1 MARTEKTV
9 VARTL
14 GVAFLALCVG
24 FVWFTYAVFTKQF
37 VGYDLVTLKTSNI
50 GLQLPARADVK
61 IRGVI
66 VGEVQEAKV
75 TSDGVD
81 LELGLYPSLTDTI
94 PEDVTAEILPK
105 TLFGEK
111 YVSLLVPEN
120 PSRQSIRAGDTIQ
133 RSAVAIEVEKVLSD
147 IYPLLRTVQPEQLN
161 YTLTALANA
170 LEGRGETLG
179 ESFETLD
186 DYLRR
191 TNPQLP
197 QLIDDVKKLGDVSA
211 TYQSVVPE
219 LARFLRNTVTT
230 GNTFVSQEAKI
241 QALFQDVAS
250 FSNTSRDFLQANG
263 QNIIRLG
270 ELGQATLP
278 LLARYSP
285 EYPCLFKAL
294 RNAIPRES
302 AVFRGRKLHIILE
315 TLPRQPRGYR
325 AGEAPRYGE
334 KAGPFPYCHLLGKA
348 IAGGFGQKNLPPDV
362 LVRNMNDGVD
372 GTIAKRVAPGYDLTS
387 GYAGTMAEKELVA
400 AIIARATGRSVDDV
414 PDIATALFGPL
425 ARGTEVTLR

>member
-24 FVWFTYAVFTKQF
+24 FVWFTYAVFTKKF
-37 VGYDLVTLKTSNI
+37 VDYDLVTLETSNI

-66 VGEVQEAKV
+66 VGEVQDAKV

-94 PEDVTAEILPK
+94 PENVTAEILPK

-120 PSRQSIRAGDTIQ
+120 ASPQSIRAGETIE

-179 ESFETLD
+179 ESLETLD

-263 QNIIRLG
+263 DNIIRLG

-302 AVFRGRKLHIILE
+302 AALRGRKLHIILE

-325 AGEAPRYGE
+325 ASEAPRYGE
-334 KAGPFPYCHLLGKA
+334 KAGPFPHCNLLGKA
-348 IAGGFGQKNLPPDV
+348 IAGSYGQKNLPPDV

-400 AIIARATGRSVDDV
+400 AIIARASGQSVDDV

-425 ARGTEVTLR
+425 ARGMEVTLR